1 VFAFSCFQSTVST
14 TWFLQVAR
22 GLSKSYQKHIFFV
35 LFSFESQRLMFYAGT
50 KKTHVEQ
57 LENGRRSGTSHGK
70 LTSDIFGNIVTHVNI
85 SECCSLVRGHHD
97 FHSTLMKCI
106 SLVESSSLDWLLT
119 ENEIWIYSLSL
130 SLMGSIENLWFSE
143 TNFEIVHAQLLHPHG
158 DGILRS
164 LGNLVTSSY
173 TYGWR
178 SRKPLKWNNQRS

>member
-1 VFAFSCFQSTVST
+1 MFAFSFFQSTVST

-35 LFSFESQRLMFYAGT
+35 LFSFESQRLMFYAST
-50 KKTHVEQ
+50 KKTHLEQ

-130 SLMGSIENLWFSE
+130 SLYGVHRKSLILWDKFWNCPRATPPPTRRWHLEVSWE
-143 TNFEIVHAQLLHPHG
+143 LG
-158 DGILRS
+158 D
-164 LGNLVTSSY
+164 
-173 TYGWR
+173 
-178 SRKPLKWNNQRS
+178 